1 MITSLCFESF
11 RSSLILPPSLCMSLT
26 VHRLAPDSLH
36 TSCLSLVSSF
46 YTFFFFLPFLFIVSP
61 NDGWLISP
69 LSTLPACLPAC
80 LLWVGAIK
88 VPSLIMPSSSS
99 NVFLLEKWIELRG
112 WSMGA
117 TMRVRGTEPG
127 TLHVC
132 LYVYVTFTSSHFAG
146 LSSFI
151 VSCVD
156 LQPSALKVIKYVYV

>member
-11 RSSLILPPSLCMSLT
+11 CSSLILPPSLCVSLT
-26 VHRLAPDSLH
+26 VHRLTPDSLH

-46 YTFFFFLPFLFIVSP
+46 YTFLFFFFLPFLFIVSP

-99 NVFLLEKWIELRG
+99 NVFLLGKMNWIKKMKYGSYSESQRHR
-112 WSMGA
+112 
-117 TMRVRGTEPG
+117 TRHFTCVFI
-127 TLHVC
+127 C
-132 LYVYVTFTSSHFAG
+132 ICDLYLEQFCWVV
-146 LSSFI
+146 
-151 VSCVD
+151 
-156 LQPSALKVIKYVYV
+156 